1 MLTTIASEILRR
13 CLDFIKRFKDC
24 FNWIA
29 EKMDHAQKKD
39 QIEYHIDNNYKSCQI
54 NQTII
59 NIPHF
64 ETNQNVNVVLNCSPV
79 SQSCSMHP

>member
-1 MLTTIASEILRR
+1 MLTTIASEKLMR
-13 CLDFIKRFKDC
+13 FINIFKNC
-24 FNWIA
+24 FNWIT

-39 QIEYHIDNNYKSCQI
+39 NKIEFHSDNNYKSCQI

-59 NIPHF
+59 NIPLY
-64 ETNQNVNVVLNCSPV
+64 ETNQNVNVVLNYSPV